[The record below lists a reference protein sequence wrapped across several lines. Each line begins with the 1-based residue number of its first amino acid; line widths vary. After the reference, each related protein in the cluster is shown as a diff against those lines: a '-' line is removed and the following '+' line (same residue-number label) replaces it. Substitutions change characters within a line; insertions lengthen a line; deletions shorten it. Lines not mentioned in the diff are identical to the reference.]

1 MVAIIQL
8 IVMVLTLASLWK
20 IFTMFNEPGWACIIP
35 FYNIIVMLRIVGW
48 DPVKFWFFL
57 IPLYNIYMMILL
69 MKDLGAKF
77 GKDTMGHAICMTI
90 LPFIFLPLLAFK
102 STPVQQQA

>member
-8 IVMVLTLASLWK
+8 IVMVLTFASLWK
-20 IFTMFNEPGWACIIP
+20 IFTMFNQPGWACIIP
-35 FYNIIVMLRIVGW
+35 FYNIIVMLRIAGW

-57 IPLYNIYMMILL
+57 IPFYNIYLAVLL
-69 MKDLGAKF
+69 MKDIAAKF
-77 GKDTMGHAICMTI
+77 GKGTMGYAIGMVV

-102 STPVQQQA
+102 ETPVQQQA